1 MFLEYFRL
9 REQPF
14 GVTPDP
20 RFLFPCPGHREALA
34 SLIYGIETDLGF
46 GTLIAQPGM
55 GKTTL
60 LFHILEQYRHKA
72 RTAFIFNTQCN
83 SYDLLRSLLSELEE
97 DSSARDT
104 FQLHEKFKQVL
115 AVEGAKRRRV
125 ILVIDEAQNLGDMVM
140 ETVRL
145 LSNFESSHLKLLHII
160 LAGQSELSS
169 KLSRP
174 DLHQLQQRIPMITH
188 LPCLSPQD
196 IGAYIDHRL
205 RVAGYQGTPL
215 YTPEAVRQ
223 IVRLSR
229 GIPREINRLCFN
241 SLSLAYACS
250 QPVVDLSLID
260 EVAVDLGLKH
270 LVQQREAQQ
279 REAQQG
285 EAQRREAVNQQQ
297 AQVGRRFPVAVNAGP
312 VAARPQPR
320 PAEVWPNSGNPGPR
334 RVERNTAGVFR
345 KDGPRAVP
353 FPGRPPAQESASAR
367 SQPFPLNVVRRHST
381 LPPIQRIRRVSRPDA
396 WSIYK
401 RPVGYAVLCA
411 SLIAAGW
418 AAVTHWGHAGSSATA
433 ESQNVSDTS
442 GPSSTDRTAAIA
454 QATADSGTRAS
465 NTKSSA
471 GDHQGPPANATAASV
486 PAGDSASVSRKVRHR
501 SSAPRPEEL
510 LASAKAPVSPSH
522 ADPPSPSR
530 TSQGPPVHE
539 PTVAAQGQM
548 EFVKYVRPQYP
559 QDARNRHVEGTVVLS
574 AVVAKDGT
582 VKGIKPVSGDPTLLK
597 AAETAIRDWVYRP
610 YQINGRAVDVDTEI
624 VINFELPRRLNP

>member
-20 RFLFPCPGHREALA
+20 RYLFPCPGHREALA

-60 LFHILEQYRHKA
+60 LFHILEQYRHAA

-83 SYDLLRSLLSELEE
+83 SYDLLRSLLSELDE

-115 AVEGAKRRRV
+115 AAEAEKRRRV

-160 LAGQSELSS
+160 LAGQPELSA

-188 LPCLSPQD
+188 LPCLSAQD
-196 IGAYIDHRL
+196 ITAYIDHRL
-205 RVAGYQGTPL
+205 RVAGYQGSPL
-215 YTPEAVRQ
+215 FTPEAVRH
-223 IVRLSR
+223 IVWLSR
-229 GIPREINRLCFN
+229 GIPREINRFCFN
-241 SLSLAYACS
+241 SLSLAYAS
-250 QPVVDLSLID
+250 SKPVVDLTVVE

-270 LVQQREAQQ
+270 LLQQREA
-279 REAQQG
+279 A
-285 EAQRREAVNQQQ
+285 NQEQ
-297 AQVGRRFPVAVNAGP
+297 AGRRQPIAVNAGP
-312 VAARPQPR
+312 AAPHPQPHSAEVRPQSR
-320 PAEVWPNSGNPGPR
+320 PGPR
-334 RVERNTAGVFR
+334 RVERANIPGVFE
-345 KDGPRAVP
+345 KKMPRTAPSLSAAAVP
-353 FPGRPPAQESASAR
+353 RPASAR
-367 SQPFPLNVVRRHST
+367 PHRMAINLQPQPRRTT
-381 LPPIQRIRRVSRPDA
+381 LPPIQRIRRVSRAGD
-396 WSIYK
+396 WNIYK
-401 RPVGYAVLCA
+401 RPLGYAVFCV

-418 AAVTHWGHAGSSATA
+418 AAVTHWGHPNSVASPV
-433 ESQNVSDTS
+433 SQSISDTS
-442 GPSSTDRTAAIA
+442 TSAPSSTDRTVTPT
-454 QATADSGTRAS
+454 QAKGDFNRRT
-465 NTKSSA
+465 SSA
-471 GDHQGPPANATAASV
+471 KNIAGDNHQGPLASAAAASD
-486 PAGDSASVSRKVRHR
+486 PAAASSGSRKIRHH
-501 SSAPRPEEL
+501 SNAAPQEEI
-510 LASAKAPVSPSH
+510 LASAKAPVSAQQLSQSASVP
-522 ADPPSPSR
+522 
-530 TSQGPPVHE
+530 QGPPVHE

-548 EFVKYVRPQYP
+548 EFVKYVRPTYP
-559 QDARNRHVEGTVVLS
+559 EDARNRHVEGTVVLS
-574 AVVAKDGT
+574 AVVSKDGT
-582 VKGIKPVSGDPTLLK
+582 VKGIKPVSGDPALLK

-610 YQINGRAVDVDTEI
+610 YQINGRPVDVDTEI